1 MEQLRR
7 AAERQINAILSPAER
22 RRVEASGLCR
32 NDDLRLTMLAL
43 ATQQKSM
50 TRSGVDYRTD
60 KIDEYMRRRAMRAG
74 IDVAGLEQH
83 GAENGVPDDPILTV
97 VRLALDGGPES
108 N

>member
-1 MEQLRR
+1 MRTLRR

-22 RRVEASGLCR
+22 RRVEASGPCR

-43 ATQQKSM
+43 ATQQKRMS
-50 TRSGVDYRTD
+50 RPGVKYRID
-60 KIDEYMRRRAMRAG
+60 KIDEYMHRRAIRAG
-74 IDVAGLEQH
+74 IDVAERERR
-83 GAENGVPDDPILTV
+83 GAENGPPDDPILTV